1 MGALALGQLTNLF
14 SDWPIL
20 EYFNYTQARNGGP
33 IALMMKDNI
42 LLAQGGKNKIF
53 IFDAYGKLY
62 KIIDVSLSRY
72 PWPILM
78 YVLLFIALICVQPHH
93 RRNHWV
99 GQVAPPGLQLRG
111 GSLPDDERWTTLHHW
126 YHPREVQGQ
135 SDFLRLCST
144 RW

>member
-1 MGALALGQLTNLF
+1 MVDEYDGFMESHFQGPDSAVRNFYDKLSDMPSTWQPLQSQDGDYTNYRITEMGALALGQLTNLF

-72 PWPILM
+72 P
-78 YVLLFIALICVQPHH
+78 
-93 RRNHWV
+93 
-99 GQVAPPGLQLRG
+99 
-111 GSLPDDERWTTLHHW
+111 
-126 YHPREVQGQ
+126 
-135 SDFLRLCST
+135 
-144 RW
+144 

>member
-72 PWPILM
+72 PRPILM

-93 RRNHWV
+93 RRNH
-99 GQVAPPGLQLRG
+99 
-111 GSLPDDERWTTLHHW
+111 
-126 YHPREVQGQ
+126 
-135 SDFLRLCST
+135 
-144 RW
+144 